1 MSAPASVV
9 KTKVKSRY
17 GLQLAV
23 WGFIVV
29 ALWWWPDESKS
40 KFTDSEKY
48 LELSAMD
55 VVTVK
60 AARLAND
67 IAITG
72 TLNPGQQTI
81 LNARVAGEIKAIGVR
96 EGQAVRA
103 GQTLV
108 VQDDRDLT
116 ARLQQADASLATAK
130 AEAALA
136 KQRLDQTKPLFDQQY
151 ASANDLANAE
161 RQLDIKKA
169 QVKSAEVSLSQA
181 RQQLADMVVR
191 APFNGVIAERLV
203 DSGQSV
209 QANAPLLKIV
219 DLSQLELV
227 AQVAASEVS
236 AIQVGQM
243 VHFSADGFDNKL
255 FAGRI
260 SRINP
265 VARNGSRR
273 VDVYAVVDNSQG
285 LLRAGLFAKG
295 TIQDSHAVAGV
306 AVPFSAIQERAGK
319 QHVHVIRDNRLVM
332 QEVGLGRRDENRS
345 LVLVSGV
352 KAGERVLL
360 LPPLPGNEGRM
371 VRMKTSR

>member
-1 MSAPASVV
+1 MPAPLS
-9 KTKVKSRY
+9 KIRNSY
-17 GLQLAV
+17 GAQVAL
-23 WGFIVV
+23 WSFIFV

-48 LELSAMD
+48 LELSSVD

-72 TLNPGQQTI
+72 TLNPSQQTI
-81 LNARVAGEIKAIGVR
+81 LNARVAGEVRNMAVR
-96 EGQAVRA
+96 EGQAVKA
-103 GQTLV
+103 GQVLV

-116 ARLQQADASLATAK
+116 ARLEQADASLATAK

-136 KQRLDQTKPLFDQQY
+136 KQRLDQTKPLFQQQY

-161 RQLDIKKA
+161 RQLDIRRA
-169 QVKSAEVSLSQA
+169 QVKSAEVSLNQA

-191 APFNGVIAERLV
+191 APFSGVISERLV

-227 AQVAASEVS
+227 AQVAATEVS
-236 AIQVGQM
+236 SIQVGQV
-243 VHFSADGFDNKL
+243 VHFSADGFDGKV

-273 VDVYAVVDNSQG
+273 VDVYAVVDNSQS

-295 TIQDSHAVAGV
+295 FVQDNHAVAGV
-306 AVPFSAIQERAGK
+306 AVPFSSVQERQGVN
-319 QHVHVIRDNRLVM
+319 HVHVIRDNRLTLQAVK
-332 QEVGLGRRDENRS
+332 LGRRDEGKGM
-345 LVLVSGV
+345 VLVDGL

-360 LPPLPGNEGRM
+360 LPPLPGNEGRI
-371 VRMKTSR
+371 VRMKEVR